1 MLDKSVFII
10 VLIYVNNFLYLCTII
25 IGFMKQYFKR
35 RWFDRSDGWKITKID
50 PMMRLSPFFMRT
62 RLDSQNLFEQTINI
76 EKMEEFIKTHKEKIP
91 NLSILHIITATMV
104 RVISQRPLLNRF
116 IVWNKMYARNS
127 VKIALVFKQSLT
139 DEGKEGI
146 FIADFNPEDT
156 LVDVSNKMDQLIQ
169 ENKVDNENNETDKLV
184 KVINLLPD
192 FVLRI
197 LVWLFYK
204 LDSVG
209 LLPASLLNASPF
221 HSSAFITHVGTLGI
235 PPVYHHLYEFG
246 TTSMFL
252 AIGKKEFEYSM
263 DENEKMQ
270 KDRTIGL
277 KFTLDERVCDG
288 YYYAKSMR
296 EFSKYLHNPELLL
309 TPPTEVI
316 VDPCVGG
323 KRIK

>member
-1 MLDKSVFII
+1 
-10 VLIYVNNFLYLCTII
+10 
-25 IGFMKQYFKR
+25 MKKYFKKR
-35 RWFDRSDGWKITKID
+35 LFDRSDGWKITKID
-50 PMMRLSPFFMRT
+50 PMMRLSPYFMRT
-62 RLDSQNLFEQTINI
+62 RLDSQNLFEQTINLDR
-76 EKMEEFIKTHKEKIP
+76 MEEFIRSHKEQLP

-116 IVWNKMYARNS
+116 VVWNKQFARNS

-139 DEGKEGI
+139 DDGKEGI
-146 FIADFNPEDT
+146 FIGDFEPEDT
-156 LVDVSNKMDQLIQ
+156 LTEISAKMEKLIQ
-169 ENKVDNENNETDKLV
+169 DNKVNIENNETDKLANI
-184 KVINLLPD
+184 INLLPD
-192 FVLRI
+192 FALRS
-197 LVWLFYK
+197 LVWLFYQ
-204 LDSVG
+204 LDKVG
-209 LLPASLLNASPF
+209 MLPPSLLKASPF

-309 TPPTEVI
+309 TPPNEVI
-316 VDPCVGG
+316 VDPGVGG
-323 KRIK
+323 KRIN

>member
-1 MLDKSVFII
+1 
-10 VLIYVNNFLYLCTII
+10 
-25 IGFMKQYFKR
+25 MKKYFKK

-50 PMMRLSPFFMRT
+50 PMMRLSPYFMRT
-62 RLDSQNLFEQTINI
+62 RLDSQNLFEQTINLDR
-76 EKMEEFIKTHKEKIP
+76 MEEFIRSHKEQLP

-116 IVWNKMYARNS
+116 VVWNKQFARNS

-139 DEGKEGI
+139 DDGKEGI
-146 FIADFNPEDT
+146 FIADFEPEDT
-156 LVDVSNKMDQLIQ
+156 LKEISAKMDKLIQ
-169 ENKVDNENNETDKLV
+169 DNKVSIDNNETDKLANI
-184 KVINLLPD
+184 INLLPD
-192 FVLRI
+192 FALRS
-197 LVWLFYK
+197 LVWLFYQ
-204 LDSVG
+204 LDKVG
-209 LLPASLLNASPF
+209 MLPPSLLKASPF

-309 TPPTEVI
+309 TPPNEVI
-316 VDPCVGG
+316 VDPGVGG
-323 KRIK
+323 KRIN

>member
-1 MLDKSVFII
+1 
-10 VLIYVNNFLYLCTII
+10 
-25 IGFMKQYFKR
+25 MKKYFKKR
-35 RWFDRSDGWKITKID
+35 LFDRSDGWKITKID
-50 PMMRLSPFFMRT
+50 PMMRLSPYFMRT
-62 RLDSQNLFEQTINI
+62 RLDSQNLFEQTINLDR
-76 EKMEEFIKTHKEKIP
+76 MEEFIRSHKEQLP

-116 IVWNKMYARNS
+116 VVWNKQFARNS

-139 DEGKEGI
+139 DDGKEGI
-146 FIADFNPEDT
+146 FIADFEPEDT
-156 LVDVSNKMDQLIQ
+156 LKEVSAKMDKLIQ
-169 ENKVDNENNETDKLV
+169 DNKVNIENNETDKLANI
-184 KVINLLPD
+184 INLLPD
-192 FVLRI
+192 FALRS
-197 LVWLFYK
+197 LVWLFYQ
-204 LDSVG
+204 LDKVG
-209 LLPASLLNASPF
+209 LLPPSLLKASPF

-309 TPPTEVI
+309 TPPNEVI
-316 VDPCVGG
+316 VDPGVGG
-323 KRIK
+323 KRIN

>member
-1 MLDKSVFII
+1 
-10 VLIYVNNFLYLCTII
+10 
-25 IGFMKQYFKR
+25 MKKYFKK
-35 RWFDRSDGWKITKID
+35 RWFDRADGWKITKID
-50 PMMRLSPFFMRT
+50 PMMRLSPYFMRT
-62 RLDSQNLFEQTINI
+62 RLDSQNLFEQTINLDR
-76 EKMEEFIKTHKEKIP
+76 MEEFIRSHKEQLP

-116 IVWNKMYARNS
+116 VVWNKQFARNS

-139 DEGKEGI
+139 DDGKEGI
-146 FIADFNPEDT
+146 FIGDFEPEDT
-156 LVDVSNKMDQLIQ
+156 LIEISAKMEKLIQ
-169 ENKVDNENNETDKLV
+169 DNKVNIENNETDKLANI
-184 KVINLLPD
+184 INLLPD
-192 FVLRI
+192 FALRS
-197 LVWLFYK
+197 LVWLFYQ
-204 LDSVG
+204 LDKVG
-209 LLPASLLNASPF
+209 MLPPSLLKASPF

-309 TPPTEVI
+309 TPPVEVI
-316 VDPCVGG
+316 VDPGVGG
-323 KRIK
+323 KRIN

>member
-1 MLDKSVFII
+1 M
-10 VLIYVNNFLYLCTII
+10 
-25 IGFMKQYFKR
+25 
-35 RWFDRSDGWKITKID
+35 
-50 PMMRLSPFFMRT
+50 
-62 RLDSQNLFEQTINI
+62 
-76 EKMEEFIKTHKEKIP
+76 
-91 NLSILHIITATMV
+91 
-104 RVISQRPLLNRF
+104 
-116 IVWNKMYARNS
+116 
-127 VKIALVFKQSLT
+127 
-139 DEGKEGI
+139 
-146 FIADFNPEDT
+146 
-156 LVDVSNKMDQLIQ
+156 
-169 ENKVDNENNETDKLV
+169 
-184 KVINLLPD
+184 
-192 FVLRI
+192 

-209 LLPASLLNASPF
+209 LLPASLLKASPF

-309 TPPTEVI
+309 VPPSEVI
-316 VDPCVGG
+316 VDPGVGG
-323 KRIK
+323 KRIN

>member
-1 MLDKSVFII
+1 
-10 VLIYVNNFLYLCTII
+10 
-25 IGFMKQYFKR
+25 MKKYFKKR
-35 RWFDRSDGWKITKID
+35 LFDRSDGWKITKID
-50 PMMRLSPFFMRT
+50 PMMRLSPYFMRT
-62 RLDSQNLFEQTINI
+62 RLDSQNLFEQTINLDR
-76 EKMEEFIKTHKEKIP
+76 MEEFIRSHKEQLP

-116 IVWNKMYARNS
+116 VVWNKQFARNS

-139 DEGKEGI
+139 DDGKEGI
-146 FIADFNPEDT
+146 FIADFEPEDT
-156 LVDVSNKMDQLIQ
+156 LKEISAKMDKLIQ
-169 ENKVDNENNETDKLV
+169 DNKVNIENNETDKLANI
-184 KVINLLPD
+184 INLLPD
-192 FVLRI
+192 FALRS
-197 LVWLFYK
+197 LVWLFYQ
-204 LDSVG
+204 LDKVG
-209 LLPASLLNASPF
+209 MLPPSLLKASPF

-309 TPPTEVI
+309 TPPNEVI
-316 VDPCVGG
+316 VDPGVGG
-323 KRIK
+323 KRIN